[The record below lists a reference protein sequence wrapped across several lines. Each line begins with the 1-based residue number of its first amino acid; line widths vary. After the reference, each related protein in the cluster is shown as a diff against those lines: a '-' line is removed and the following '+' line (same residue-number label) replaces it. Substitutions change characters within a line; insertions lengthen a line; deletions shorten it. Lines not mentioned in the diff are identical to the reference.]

1 MKFVDGKS
9 KKDIKR
15 LKASVDMFKATKL
28 SDSESSQSDNVV
40 E

>member
-1 MKFVDGKS
+1 MKFVVGKS

-15 LKASVDMFKATKL
+15 LKAGVGMFKATNL